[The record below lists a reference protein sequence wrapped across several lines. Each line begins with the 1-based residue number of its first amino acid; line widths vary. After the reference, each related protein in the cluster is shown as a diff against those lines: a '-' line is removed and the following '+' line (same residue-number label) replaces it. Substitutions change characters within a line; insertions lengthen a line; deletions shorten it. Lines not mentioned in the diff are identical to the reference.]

1 MSDKESFSD
10 KDVLMSNLSNEVP
23 SYSTFDKAVVEKNE
37 NQNSFKDSKRA
48 WDLHQV
54 LITRTKIQVF
64 FSLKSN
70 YVVLVLLHYTQIAVR
85 RCLAKTFFSKIKQN

>member
-37 NQNSFKDSKRA
+37 NQNSFKESKPA
-48 WDLHQV
+48 WDLYQV
-54 LITRTKIQVF
+54 ITTRTKIKVF
-64 FSLKSN
+64 FSFKSN
-70 YVVLVLLHYTQIAVR
+70 YVILVPLQYTKIGVW
-85 RCLAKTFFSKIKQN
+85 RCSLKKLF